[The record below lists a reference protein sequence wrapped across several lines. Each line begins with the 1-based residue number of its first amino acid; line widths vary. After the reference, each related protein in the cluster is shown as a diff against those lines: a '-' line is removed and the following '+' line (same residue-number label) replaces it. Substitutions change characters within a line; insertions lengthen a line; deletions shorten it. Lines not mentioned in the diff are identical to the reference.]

1 MKRLLITLACA
12 AALLALLVA
21 PPLAGATGGL
31 QPQPI
36 TTFTPADYGSQYG
49 AFARGMAVDSAGD
62 LIVGL
67 TVWGATPADSN
78 YGEIWRVSPDGTSVT
93 ELAHLNL
100 TPYGA
105 FMSIAL
111 DGSDRV
117 YVAVDDFATASGAPG
132 QGPGADVLR
141 LNADGSFSPVAQL
154 PDGSW
159 PNGIAFHK
167 GLLYISDAA
176 QGGIWRVTVGDAVA
190 RPSSQ
195 WLQSGLLPAGRKIGV
210 TGIAFKGDTLY
221 AADWD
226 AGRIVRVPVKRDGTA
241 GTPTVFCHSAD
252 LKTADGIAFDRR
264 GRLWVAVN
272 GSARTPSGGLYRVS
286 ATGAITELARDP
298 GWLNY
303 PTQPAFGR
311 TASTATTLFLLNGAY
326 YGFMDGSSPSILAL
340 QVGVPGLPLR

>member
-1 MKRLLITLACA
+1 VNRVSVVLLLTG
-12 AALLALLVA
+12 ALL
-21 PPLAGATGGL
+21 LAGALLLLGTAIAWASSPVPVPTVIASFD
-31 QPQPI
+31 QSP
-36 TTFTPADYGSQYG
+36 

-195 WLQSGLLPAGRKIGV
+195 WLQSGLLFGEHSRDL
-210 TGIAFKGDTLY
+210 AFG
-221 AADWD
+221 
-226 AGRIVRVPVKRDGTA
+226 G
-241 GTPTVFCHSAD
+241 
-252 LKTADGIAFDRR
+252 
-264 GRLWVAVN
+264 AVN
-272 GSARTPSGGLYRVS
+272 ARVG
-286 ATGAITELARDP
+286 
-298 GWLNY
+298 
-303 PTQPAFGR
+303 PA
-311 TASTATTLFLLNGAY
+311 LF
-326 YGFMDGSSPSILAL
+326 PSI
-340 QVGVPGLPLR
+340 QVGLGFRQALKALSF